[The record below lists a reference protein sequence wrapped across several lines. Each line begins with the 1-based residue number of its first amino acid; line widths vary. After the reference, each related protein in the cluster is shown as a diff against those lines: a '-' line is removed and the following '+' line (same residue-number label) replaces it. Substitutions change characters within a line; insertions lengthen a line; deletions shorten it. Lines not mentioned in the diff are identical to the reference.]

1 MTAHSIN
8 ISYHHVQI
16 LEYIGTVL
24 SHIEDKI
31 KLFEH

>member
-1 MTAHSIN
+1 MAAHSIN
-8 ISYHHVQI
+8 ISYPHVQI

-24 SHIEDKI
+24 SHIEAKI